1 VTWLEVEKLMSVG
14 KGVGGTRRHI
24 IESAEVLL
32 SQRGG
37 SELHLADVAELAH
50 VGLQTIY
57 YHFDSRTQLIAEAQ
71 ASAYFR
77 LIGPLH
83 EFLGIAEKALV
94 DGDEESFWN
103 ALSENLTL
111 AWCYGKGD
119 DQWQITK
126 LLVDVWAD
134 EKTRVEFREGLE
146 IQVERWINAINA
158 AKPLGWIKPDLDT
171 YALVTSCWAA
181 SIGQA
186 LFVNSEKIHY
196 TPESMRDF
204 FIGIARVAPTEEDG
218 NGKELTSPAA
228 VYQTTESS

>member
-1 VTWLEVEKLMSVG
+1 MTVG

-24 IESAEVLL
+24 IESAEELL
-32 SQRGG
+32 AQRGS

-83 EFLGIAEKALV
+83 EYLGSAEKALV
-94 DGDEESFWN
+94 ERNEETFWE
-103 ALSENLTL
+103 ALSDNLVL
-111 AWCYGKGD
+111 AWSYGKGD
-119 DQWQITK
+119 DQWRITK
-126 LLVDVWAD
+126 LLIDIWAD
-134 EKTRVEFREGLE
+134 EKTRVEFRAGFE
-146 IQVERWINAINA
+146 IQVERWINAIDA

-171 YALVTSCWAA
+171 YALVTSCWSA

-196 TPESMRDF
+196 TPESIRDF
-204 FIGIARVAPTEEDG
+204 FVEIARVGPTNEYSVTSDDG
-218 NGKELTSPAA
+218 GNAA
-228 VYQTTESS
+228 SSDESL

>member
-1 VTWLEVEKLMSVG
+1 MTVG

-24 IESAEVLL
+24 IESAEELL
-32 SQRGG
+32 AQRGS

-83 EFLGIAEKALV
+83 EYLGSAERALVERDEETFWKALS
-94 DGDEESFWN
+94 D
-103 ALSENLTL
+103 NLVL
-111 AWCYGKGD
+111 AWSYGKGD
-119 DQWQITK
+119 DQWRITK
-126 LLVDVWAD
+126 LLIDIWAD
-134 EKTRVEFREGLE
+134 EKTRVEFRAGFE
-146 IQVERWINAINA
+146 IQVGRWITAIDT

-171 YALVTSCWAA
+171 YALVTSCWSA

-186 LFVNSEKIHY
+186 LFVNSTNIHY
-196 TPESMRDF
+196 TPESIRDF
-204 FIGIARVAPTEEDG
+204 FVEIARVVATSDG
-218 NGKELTSPAA
+218 VGTSNDAGDVA
-228 VYQTTESS
+228 TTGESL

>member
-1 VTWLEVEKLMSVG
+1 MTVG

-32 SQRGG
+32 AQRGS

-83 EFLGIAEKALV
+83 EYLGTAEKALV
-94 DGDEESFWN
+94 DRDEEKFWT
-103 ALSENLTL
+103 ALSENLVL
-111 AWCYGKGD
+111 AWSYGKDD
-119 DQWQITK
+119 DQWRITK
-126 LLVDVWAD
+126 LLVDIWAD
-134 EKTRVEFREGLE
+134 EKTRVEFRAGLE

-158 AKPLGWIKPDLDT
+158 AKPLGWIRPNLDT

-186 LFVNSEKIHY
+186 LFVNSATIHY
-196 TPESMRDF
+196 TPESIRDF
-204 FIGIARVAPTEEDG
+204 FVEIARGVPTPEGAMTLDDAEE
-218 NGKELTSPAA
+218 PAI
-228 VYQTTESS
+228 TDESM

>member
-1 VTWLEVEKLMSVG
+1 MTVG

-32 SQRGG
+32 AQRGS

-83 EFLGIAEKALV
+83 EYLSTAEKALV
-94 DGDEESFWN
+94 DRDEPKFWK
-103 ALSENLTL
+103 ALSENLVL
-111 AWCYGKGD
+111 AWSYGKDD
-119 DQWQITK
+119 DQWRITK
-126 LLVDVWAD
+126 LLVDIWAD
-134 EKTRVEFREGLE
+134 EKTRVEFRAGLE
-146 IQVERWINAINA
+146 IQVERWINAIDA
-158 AKPLGWIKPDLDT
+158 AKPLGWIRSDLDT

-186 LFVNSEKIHY
+186 LFVNSANIHY
-196 TPESMRDF
+196 TPESIRDF
-204 FIGIARVAPTEEDG
+204 FVEIARGAP
-218 NGKELTSPAA
+218 S
-228 VYQTTESS
+228 TESAVTSDDAEDSTTTNETL

>member
-1 VTWLEVEKLMSVG
+1 MTVG

-32 SQRGG
+32 AQRGS

-77 LIGPLH
+77 LIAPLH
-83 EFLGIAEKALV
+83 EYLGTAEKALV
-94 DGDEESFWN
+94 DRDEPQFWH
-103 ALSENLTL
+103 ALSENLVL
-111 AWCYGKGD
+111 AWSYGKDD
-119 DQWQITK
+119 DQWRITK
-126 LLVDVWAD
+126 LLVDIWAD
-134 EKTRVEFREGLE
+134 EKTRIEFRAGVE
-146 IQVERWINAINA
+146 IQVGRWINAINA
-158 AKPLGWIKPDLDT
+158 AKPLGWIRSDLDT

-186 LFVNSEKIHY
+186 LFVNSESIHY
-196 TPESMRDF
+196 TPESIRDF
-204 FIGIARVAPTEEDG
+204 FVEIARARPATQSAVASGDVPEDG
-218 NGKELTSPAA
+218 P
-228 VYQTTESS
+228 

>member
-1 VTWLEVEKLMSVG
+1 MTVG

-32 SQRGG
+32 AQRGS

-83 EFLGIAEKALV
+83 EYLGTAEKALV
-94 DGDEESFWN
+94 DRDEAKFWN
-103 ALSENLTL
+103 ALSENLVL
-111 AWCYGKGD
+111 AWSYGKDD
-119 DQWQITK
+119 DQWRITK
-126 LLVDVWAD
+126 LLVDIWAD
-134 EKTRVEFREGLE
+134 EKTRVEFRAGLE
-146 IQVERWINAINA
+146 IQVERWINAIEA
-158 AKPLGWIKPDLDT
+158 AKPLGWIRSNLDT

-186 LFVNSEKIHY
+186 LFVNSATIHY
-196 TPESMRDF
+196 TPESIRDF
-204 FIGIARVAPTEEDG
+204 FVEIAREVTSTQSAVSSNDAEEPT
-218 NGKELTSPAA
+218 
-228 VYQTTESS
+228 TTNESL

>member
-1 VTWLEVEKLMSVG
+1 MTVG

-24 IESAEVLL
+24 IESAEALL
-32 SQRGG
+32 AQRGS

-83 EFLGIAEKALV
+83 EYLGTAEKALV
-94 DGDEESFWN
+94 DRDEETFWK
-103 ALSENLTL
+103 ALSENLVL
-111 AWCYGKGD
+111 AWSYGKDD
-119 DQWQITK
+119 DQWRITK
-126 LLVDVWAD
+126 LLIDIWSD
-134 EKTRVEFREGLE
+134 EKTRVEFRAGFE
-146 IQVERWINAINA
+146 IQVERWINAIDA

-171 YALVTSCWAA
+171 YALVTSCWSA

-196 TPESMRDF
+196 TPESIRDF
-204 FIGIARVAPTEEDG
+204 FVEIARVVPADESDPT
-218 NGKELTSPAA
+218 GKSADESPTGEKF
-228 VYQTTESS
+228 VTP

>member
-1 VTWLEVEKLMSVG
+1 MTVG

-32 SQRGG
+32 AQRGS

-83 EFLGIAEKALV
+83 EYLGTAEKALI
-94 DGDEESFWN
+94 DRDETAFWQ
-103 ALSENLTL
+103 ALSENLVL
-111 AWCYGKGD
+111 AWSYGKDD
-119 DQWQITK
+119 DQWRITK
-126 LLVDVWAD
+126 LLVDIWAD
-134 EKTRVEFREGLE
+134 EKTRVEFRAGLE
-146 IQVERWINAINA
+146 IQVERWINAIDA
-158 AKPLGWIKPDLDT
+158 AKPLGWIRPDLDT

-186 LFVNSEKIHY
+186 LFVNSAKIHY
-196 TPESMRDF
+196 TPESIRDF
-204 FIGIARVAPTEEDG
+204 FVEIARVEPTTKSESTADTAEVG
-218 NGKELTSPAA
+218 INTS
-228 VYQTTESS
+228 ESS

>member
-1 VTWLEVEKLMSVG
+1 MTVG

-24 IESAEVLL
+24 IDSAEALL
-32 SQRGG
+32 AQRGS

-83 EFLGIAEKALV
+83 EYLGTAERALV
-94 DGDEESFWN
+94 DRDEATFWRALGD
-103 ALSENLTL
+103 NLVL
-111 AWCYGKGD
+111 AWSYGKDD
-119 DQWQITK
+119 DQWRITK
-126 LLVDVWAD
+126 LLVDIWAD
-134 EKTRVEFREGLE
+134 EKTRVEFRAGLE

-158 AKPLGWIKPDLDT
+158 AKPLGWIRTDLDT

-186 LFVNSEKIHY
+186 LFVNSATIQY
-196 TPESMRDF
+196 TPESIRDF
-204 FIGIARVAPTEEDG
+204 FVEIARVVPTTKSTE
-218 NGKELTSPAA
+218 TSEGGGDRTIPG
-228 VYQTTESS
+228 ESS